1 MGSMQACVV
10 LMFAAVLV
18 CGTWEGDLHNVVLM
32 LTGVLACWLVRLGK
46 ASIR

>member
-18 CGTWEGDLHNVVLM
+18 CGTWEGDYPIDF
-32 LTGVLACWLVRLGK
+32 CD
-46 ASIR
+46 IP